1 MGKRS
6 LAILAFLLL
15 LLGPALAQERFGP
28 YLTAETLKELLN
40 GSELRRSVGPGRLP
54 QLLPAISLR
63 ERILRET
70 ASLSPTIG
78 TEVLLL
84 DPVNAAELESG
95 PSLLKLYNLLRSVS
109 RMKGIEYY
117 SMSWKRMRTL
127 FLESYAVDDPIAMN
141 RLPDQLVEEIP
152 PSAFLYILQKD
163 LNFGQNIYRSEYIC
177 EEGILALRNE
187 NLTPM
192 RYLGMTLVPPL
203 QSLTWLVLIPQGGN
217 LLFYGLSCART
228 ARFLGLEKNAENS
241 FYNRLKAIYG
251 WFTAEAAKIF

>member
-15 LLGPALAQERFGP
+15 LLGPALAQESFNP

-40 GSELRRSVGPGRLP
+40 GSELRRSVGPGRPP
-54 QLLPAISLR
+54 QLLPEISLR

-70 ASLSPTIG
+70 ASLGPTIG
-78 TEVLLL
+78 AEVLLL
-84 DPVNAAELESG
+84 HPVNAAELESG
-95 PSLLKLYNLLRSVS
+95 PALLKLYNLLRSVS

-127 FLESYAVDDPIAMN
+127 FVDSYAIDDPIAMN
-141 RLPDQLVEEIP
+141 RLPDPLVEEIP
-152 PSAFLYILQKD
+152 QSDFLYIMQKD
-163 LNFGQNIYRSEYIC
+163 LNFGQNLYRSEYLH

-192 RYLGMTLVPPL
+192 RYLGITLVPPM
-203 QSLTWLVLIPQGGN
+203 QSLTWLVLIPHGGN

-228 ARFLGLEKNAENS
+228 ASFLGLEKKAENS

-251 WFTAEAAKIF
+251 WFTVEVAKIF

>member
-1 MGKRS
+1 MGKLS

-15 LLGPALAQERFGP
+15 LLGPALAQESASP
-28 YLTAETLKELLN
+28 YLTAEALKELQN
-40 GSELRRSVGPGRLP
+40 GSELRRSVGPGRPP

-63 ERILRET
+63 RRILRET
-70 ASLSPTIG
+70 DSLGPTIG
-78 TEVLLL
+78 AEVLILRSGNEA
-84 DPVNAAELESG
+84 DLESG
-95 PSLLKLYNLLRSVS
+95 PALLKLYNLLRSVS

-117 SMSWKRMRTL
+117 SMSQKRMRTL
-127 FLESYAVDDPIAMN
+127 FVESYAVDDPMAMN
-141 RLPDQLVEEIP
+141 RIQDPLVEEIP

-163 LNFGQNIYRSEYIC
+163 LNFGQNIYRSEYLH

-192 RYLGMTLVPPL
+192 RYLGMTLIPPMK
-203 QSLTWLVLIPQGGN
+203 SLTWLVLIPYGGN

-228 ARFLGLEKNAENS
+228 ISFLGLEKSAENS

-251 WFTAEAAKIF
+251 LFTAEVARIF

>member
-15 LLGPALAQERFGP
+15 RLGSALAQESFSP
-28 YLTAETLKELLN
+28 YLAAETLAKLLN
-40 GSELRRSVGPGRLP
+40 GSELRRSVGSGRTP
-54 QLLPAISLR
+54 ELLPAIPLR

-70 ASLSPTIG
+70 ASLGPTIG
-78 TEVLLL
+78 AEVLLL
-84 DPVNAAELESG
+84 HSVNSAELESG
-95 PSLLKLYNLLRSVS
+95 PALLKLYNLLRSVS

-127 FLESYAVDDPIAMN
+127 FLESYAVDDPIVRN
-141 RLPDQLVEEIP
+141 RLPDPLVEEIP

-163 LNFGQNIYRSEYIC
+163 LNFGQNLYRSEYLY

-192 RYLGMTLVPPL
+192 RYLGMTLIPPM
-203 QSLTWLVLIPQGGN
+203 QSLTWLVLIPHGGD

-228 ARFLGLEKNAENS
+228 GRFLGLEKNAQDS

-251 WFTAEAAKIF
+251 WFTAEVEKIF